1 MSEPTPLTGPDLELG
16 IEESTLVEGRPLIG
30 HARGEAI
37 VVVRDNGSLYAVGA
51 SCSHYGGPLGEGLVA
66 DGKVHCP
73 WHHAC
78 FDLRTGQVEGPPAF
92 NPIACYRI
100 EQAGSRV
107 RVGARTAAP
116 AGEPA
121 AATPGPAPNDIVI
134 VGAGASGHYAA
145 ETLRRRGYQGRLT
158 LLGRDPA
165 APYDRPNLSKD
176 FLAGNAPEDWIPLR
190 PDSFYAENH
199 IALETGAAGE
209 VQRLD
214 VAGRA
219 VELAGGRR
227 VPFDRL
233 LLATGAEPIALPVP
247 GADGPHV
254 HLLRTLS
261 DCRRLIQALSGVR
274 RVVLIGGGFIGLEA
288 AAALRGR
295 GLDVAVV
302 SLDPTPLGRV
312 VGDEVGGFL
321 RRLHEEHGVTFH
333 LGETVARI
341 DQDAVVT
348 GSGQRL
354 PADLVLV
361 AIGVKP
367 TLGLAE
373 GAGLTVD
380 RGIVVDE
387 LLETS
392 APGIFASGDAARFPD
407 QRSGRRIRVEHW
419 AVAQAMGAAAA
430 RNMLGEKRPFTEVPF
445 FWSVHYDV
453 TLTYVGHAESVSDVT
468 IDGRLEDR
476 DCRVEYRE
484 NGKRAAVLTIGR
496 DRESLQI
503 EQEMRQGG

>member
-16 IEESTLVEGRPLIG
+16 IEESTLVEGRPVIG

-37 VVVRDNGSLYAVGA
+37 VVVRDKGTLYAVGA

-116 AGEPA
+116 ASEPS
-121 AATPGPAPNDIVI
+121 AATAGPAPDNIVI

-145 ETLRRRGYQGRLT
+145 ETLRRRGYQGTLT

-199 IALETGAAGE
+199 IALETGTAGE

-219 VELAGGRR
+219 VELVGGRR

-247 GADGPHV
+247 GADAPHV
-254 HLLRTLS
+254 HLLRTLA
-261 DCRRLIQALSGVR
+261 DCRRLIQAMSGVR

-288 AAALRGR
+288 AAALRAR

-341 DQDAVVT
+341 DPDAVVT
-348 GSGQRL
+348 GSG
-354 PADLVLV
+354 
-361 AIGVKP
+361 
-367 TLGLAE
+367 
-373 GAGLTVD
+373 
-380 RGIVVDE
+380 
-387 LLETS
+387 S
-392 APGIFASGDAARFPD
+392 
-407 QRSGRRIRVEHW
+407 
-419 AVAQAMGAAAA
+419 
-430 RNMLGEKRPFTEVPF
+430 
-445 FWSVHYDV
+445 
-453 TLTYVGHAESVSDVT
+453 
-468 IDGRLEDR
+468 
-476 DCRVEYRE
+476 
-484 NGKRAAVLTIGR
+484 RAGR
-496 DRESLQI
+496 DRCQADPRPGRGS
-503 EQEMRQGG
+503 RSRGGSGDRGRRAPGDQCPRDLCVGRRGPVSRPEIGPADPCRALGRRSGHGRGCRT